1 SAVHFAHDSLEWAK
15 NNIKMPP
22 VKTEVTRDPPDA
34 VSSSEAST
42 FHFDEKTRAALS
54 ALANQALAP
63 GIDRQELLSEVKSE
77 LEDPS
82 RIAQKKANTCGAT
95 SAQILL
101 ARRDPAE
108 YVRLISG
115 LASPE
120 GKVSMRGGEN
130 LARKEDWQ
138 AEDGGRT
145 ISSRLLQPAFMEVA
159 DGKLFVYDNRHD
171 INLGL
176 GAFPGVMPG
185 GLAHLLEQLDGKER
199 KVLFPMLGKSEE
211 AWSKIRQAVGEKEI
225 KEIPVALNYQ
235 DKAPIAPAHWM
246 LVTGV
251 KDGFVHL
258 INPRG
263 WEEKMTVEEFR
274 KNLLA
279 AIVEP

>member
-1 SAVHFAHDSLEWAK
+1 
-15 NNIKMPP
+15 MPP

-34 VSSSEAST
+34 GLSSKTPTSP
-42 FHFDEKTRAALS
+42 FDAKTQAALT
-54 ALANQALAP
+54 ALSNQALAP
-63 GIDRQELLSEVKSE
+63 GIDKQELLSEITSE

-95 SAQILL
+95 AAQILL
-101 ARRDPAE
+101 ARRAPAE

-120 GKVSMRGGEN
+120 GKVSMKSGES
-130 LARKEDWQ
+130 LARKEDWE

-145 ISSRLLQPAFMEVA
+145 LPSRLLQPAFMEVA
-159 DGKLFVYDNRHD
+159 NGKLFAYDNRHD

-185 GLAHLLEQLDGKER
+185 GLAHLLQQLDGKER
-199 KVLFPMLGKSEE
+199 KVLLPLLGKSEE
-211 AWSKIRQAVGEKEI
+211 AWSKIQQAVEK
-225 KEIPVALNYQ
+225 KERLEVPVALSYQ

-279 AIVEP
+279 AVIEE